1 MSDQAFTQRRSQFSV
16 RREKTYTFR
25 ADPETT
31 VYITDG
37 YLKYQRVDPSE
48 DGFYHLRDGLYVI
61 KKRKKNEM
69 GNEPSNELF
78 IDALNVINGEPHII
92 FRMEFYT
99 YGDKEKEIFRYLDEI
114 LPFNIYI
121 PLT

>member
-1 MSDQAFTQRRSQFSV
+1 M
-16 RREKTYTFR
+16 

-31 VYITDG
+31 VYLTDG

-48 DGFYHLRDGLYVI
+48 NGFYHLRDGLYVI
-61 KKRKKNEM
+61 KKRKKSGM
-69 GNEPSNELF
+69 GNESSEEL
-78 IDALNVINGEPHII
+78 IIEALNVINGEPHII
-92 FRMEFYT
+92 FRMEFLT
-99 YGDKEKEIFRYLDEI
+99 YGDKEKEIFKYLNEI